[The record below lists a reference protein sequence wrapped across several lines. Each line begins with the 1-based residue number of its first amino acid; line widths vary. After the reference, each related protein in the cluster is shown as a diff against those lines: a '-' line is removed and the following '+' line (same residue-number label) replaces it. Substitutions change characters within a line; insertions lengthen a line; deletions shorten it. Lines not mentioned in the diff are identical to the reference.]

1 MVDEFSPRDLTSDN
15 WGVFNTKGETMKG
28 PLIYYEIKEMYGSD
42 LSSTK
47 KATELRQS
55 ILQDIDLG
63 FNVEVDFKDVR
74 SLTNGWTRN
83 AFGVIIKN
91 NGEEFFK
98 DHILLSNMSKGVRQT
113 VLEGIG
119 EILV

>member
-1 MVDEFSPRDLTSDN
+1 
-15 WGVFNTKGETMKG
+15 MKG

-47 KATELRQS
+47 LAAELRKS
-55 ILQDIDLG
+55 ILDEIDLG

-74 SLTNGWTRN
+74 SLSSGWTRN
-83 AFGVIIKN
+83 AFGVIVKEK
-91 NGEEFFK
+91 GEKFFK
-98 DHILLSNMSKGVRQT
+98 NHILLSNMSKGVRKS

-119 EILV
+119 EILEV

>member
-1 MVDEFSPRDLTSDN
+1 
-15 WGVFNTKGETMKG
+15 MKG

-91 NGEEFFK
+91 NGEQFFK

-119 EILV
+119 EILEV